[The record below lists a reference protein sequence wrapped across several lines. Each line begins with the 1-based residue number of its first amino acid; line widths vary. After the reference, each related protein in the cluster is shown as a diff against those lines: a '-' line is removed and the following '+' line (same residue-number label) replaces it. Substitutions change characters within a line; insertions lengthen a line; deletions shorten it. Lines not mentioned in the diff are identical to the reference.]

1 MEAGW
6 GEVKE
11 MWKKIYQE
19 LVAIRKELQ
28 AIRSSLES
36 LPEITFDRE
45 PYERSHRVLL
55 RPRCK
60 DQ

>member
-1 MEAGW
+1 MLR
-6 GEVKE
+6 
-11 MWKKIYQE
+11 KIYWE

-36 LPEITFDRE
+36 LPRITFSRI
-45 PYERSHRVLL
+45 PYGRSYHVSLKL
-55 RPRCK
+55 PGK